1 MTETIVTPLDA
12 SGRRSDG
19 RNPDELRPL
28 RFVRDYTT
36 MADGSVLVTFGGT
49 RVLCTASVDDDV
61 PRWMRDRGAG
71 WLTAEYSMLPG
82 SSPQR
87 IARRAGGR
95 TKEIQRLIG
104 RSLRM
109 VIDLQALGK
118 FQITVDCDVLQA
130 DGGTRTA
137 SICGGYL
144 ALHDAVTRL
153 AQKGVLSGSPM
164 TGECAAVSVG
174 LIDGVALLDLPYRED
189 SNADVDFNVVMTGD
203 GELIEV
209 QGTAEG
215 RPFSRGQLD
224 ELLDLAAGGIAEIVA
239 AQRAVLA
246 TPPAPR

>member
-1 MTETIVTPLDA
+1 VGVLDA

-19 RNPDELRPL
+19 RLPNELRPL
-28 RFVRDYTT
+28 RFQRDYTT
-36 MADGSVLVTFGGT
+36 MADGSALVEFGNT
-49 RVLCTASVDDDV
+49 RVLCTASIDDDV
-61 PRWMRDRGAG
+61 PRWMRQRNAG

-109 VIDLQALGK
+109 VIDLNALP
-118 FQITVDCDVLQA
+118 QLQVTIDCDVLQA

-153 AQKGVLSGSPM
+153 VRKGVLSASPM
-164 TGECAAVSVG
+164 TGQCAAVSVG
-174 LIDGVALLDLPYRED
+174 LIDGVALLDLPYSED
-189 SNADVDFNVVMTGD
+189 ANADVDFNVVMSST

-215 RPFSRGQLD
+215 RPFSRPQLD
-224 ELLDLAAGGIAEIVA
+224 ELLDLASKGITEIAA
-239 AQRAVLA
+239 AQQEVLA
-246 TPPAPR
+246 QAPTPR